1 MGVVK
6 INRRSQE
13 EIYRSLGLPYSSTNT
28 SGPSGGNRMID
39 PTPGYVTPRANA
51 VAKVTIRAV
60 VEMTATSMTA
70 RFIDGKEGNES

>member
-1 MGVVK
+1 MK
-6 INRRSQE
+6 
-13 EIYRSLGLPYSSTNT
+13 
-28 SGPSGGNRMID
+28 
-39 PTPGYVTPRANA
+39 A